1 METLT
6 LKAEERKEKG
16 KRARQRGFLPA
27 VSYGKKRKNVKL
39 AVDPGDFEKVYLEVG
54 SSAIVDLD
62 VGGKT
67 KKTLIH
73 QVDRHP
79 VSDEIVH
86 VDFYEISMTD
96 KVTATVPLK
105 FVGEAPA
112 VLDLNG
118 SLLTAKNELEV
129 ECLPLDLP
137 QEIEIDVG
145 VLSDFEKSIHV
156 ADIKVSEKIEIKDDP
171 EELVAKVEPPR
182 SEEELAELDE
192 PVAEVEIP
200 EAEEGEEEP
209 EAEEG
214 EEEAEEEKKEKEEDQ
229 DQKEEKKDQ

>member
-6 LKAEERKEKG
+6 LKAEERKKKG
-16 KRARQRGFLPA
+16 KTARHGGLLPA
-27 VSYGKKRKNVKL
+27 VSYGKKRESLKL
-39 AVDPGDFEKVYLEVG
+39 AVDPGDFEKVYLRVG

-62 VGGKT
+62 IDGKT

-79 VSDEIVH
+79 VSDEIIH

-105 FVGEAPA
+105 FTGESPA

-118 SLLTAKNELEV
+118 SLLTAKSELEV

-137 QEIEIDVG
+137 QEIEVDIG

-156 ADIKVSEKIEIKDDP
+156 ADIKVSEKIEIKDGQ

-182 SEEELAELDE
+182 SEEEIAELDE
-192 PVAEVEIP
+192 PVAEAEVP
-200 EAEEGEEEP
+200 EADHGEEEP
-209 EAEEG
+209 EGEG
-214 EEEAEEEKKEKEEDQ
+214 DEKEEAEEGKEEDQ
-229 DQKEEKKDQ
+229 EKKEEKTD